1 MIWNILPKYQQAEV
15 DVDDDVYAADIERIR
30 TAFSTDSTAQ
40 KEKLRSALRDTTFVK
55 VGNSNI
61 R

>member
-1 MIWNILPKYQQAEV
+1 V